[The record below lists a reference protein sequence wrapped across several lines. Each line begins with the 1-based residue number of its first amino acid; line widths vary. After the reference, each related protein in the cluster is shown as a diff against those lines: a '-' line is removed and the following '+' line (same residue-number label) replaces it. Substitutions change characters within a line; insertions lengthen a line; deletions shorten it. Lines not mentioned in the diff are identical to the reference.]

1 MNMHERF
8 AAPDE
13 MFPGARESPRSSWLG
28 LMRTRLA
35 AWVKSWADYHAAA
48 AAYEDLS
55 HLSDT
60 QLKHRGLSRDILVRD
75 LTGWRERGPGD

>member
-8 AAPDE
+8 AAPE
-13 MFPGARESPRSSWLG
+13 GTMASAGASRGPSWLR
-28 LMRTRLA
+28 LMATHLA
-35 AWVKSWADYHAAA
+35 VWAKTCADSYAAA
-48 AAYEDLS
+48 AIYDDLS
-55 HLSDT
+55 RLSDT